1 MVPALGGLER
11 RLCDAQPHRI
21 GVDSPFAAWSPDG
34 KTLAVVD
41 REAAEGPLSLFLL
54 SPETAERQRLTFPPA
69 NWLGDSSPAFS
80 PDGKSIAFL
89 RTISAAVQ
97 DVYLVSVWGGEP
109 RRLTHENR
117 RIYGLVWNPVRNQI
131 LFSSNRSTSARLWR
145 LSPSGGAPE
154 PITEM
159 GEGASYLAISRQ
171 GNRLAYA
178 RSVTDTNIWRYPLKG
193 TKPNEVPTRL
203 ISSTRYELGPQYSP
217 NGERIV
223 FNSSRTGPLEVW
235 VCDREG
241 GNAYQLT
248 YFNGP
253 ATGSPR
259 WSPDGK
265 RIAFDSR
272 PGGNADVYTVAS
284 QGGSPTRM
292 TTEPSDD
299 IVPNWSQDGQWIYF
313 ASNRSG
319 IFQVWKMPQGGGNAV
334 QVTQGGGFHAAE
346 SPDGKYLYFARGLNQ
361 PGLWRIPVAGGEET
375 PVLKTLRAGYWAYWV
390 VVEDGIYYLD
400 REEPSPGAT
409 PRYSLWF
416 LNLNTGKQSFVE
428 PLDKRPY
435 SSGLALS
442 PDRRW
447 VLYTQIDKSDTDI
460 MLIENFR

>member
-1 MVPALGGLER
+1 
-11 RLCDAQPHRI
+11 
-21 GVDSPFAAWSPDG
+21 
-34 KTLAVVD
+34 
-41 REAAEGPLSLFLL
+41 
-54 SPETAERQRLTFPPA
+54 
-69 NWLGDSSPAFS
+69 
-80 PDGKSIAFL
+80 
-89 RTISAAVQ
+89 
-97 DVYLVSVWGGEP
+97 
-109 RRLTHENR
+109 
-117 RIYGLVWNPVRNQI
+117 
-131 LFSSNRSTSARLWR
+131 
-145 LSPSGGAPE
+145 
-154 PITEM
+154 M

-171 GNRLAYA
+171 GNRLAYT

-193 TKPNEVPTRL
+193 TKPNKVPTRL

-319 IFQVWKMPQGGGNAV
+319 IFQVWKMPQGGGDAV

-346 SPDGKYLYFARGLNQ
+346 SPDGKYLYFAKGLNQ
-361 PGLWRIPVAGGEET
+361 PGLWRIPVSGGEET

-409 PRYSLWF
+409 PKYSLGF

-428 PLDKRPY
+428 PLDRRPY